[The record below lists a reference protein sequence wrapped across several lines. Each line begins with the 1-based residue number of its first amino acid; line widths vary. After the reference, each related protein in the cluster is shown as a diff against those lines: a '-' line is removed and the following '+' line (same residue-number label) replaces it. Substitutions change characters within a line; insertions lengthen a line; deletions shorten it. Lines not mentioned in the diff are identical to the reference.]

1 MRNQILSIWKICDP
15 FYYFCSRLTYVT
27 TNGDNIFRIRLT
39 KYKGRN
45 ITLSDGT
52 QILKNDTLVKIHLH
66 NIRLLMEVK
75 DIKSELKKA
84 KLIYRYVQ
92 NSLPGVENFIRNHHK
107 TSDIKGIVGIT
118 SLSKGTERLGF
129 EIIDI
134 MNPFYKWYKKLSFLP
149 IGLLSNKGTSVN
161 QILKVESPIYLFMS
175 KDKLSQIYG
184 QKDNFQR

>member
-1 MRNQILSIWKICDP
+1 MRNQILSIWKMFDP
-15 FYYFCSRLTYVT
+15 LYYFCSRLTYVT
-27 TNGDNIFRIRLT
+27 RKGDNIFRIRLT

-52 QILKNDTLVKIHLH
+52 QINKNDTLVKIHLH

-84 KLIYRYVQ
+84 KISYRYVQ
-92 NSLPGVENFIRNHHK
+92 NSLPGVENYIRNHRR

-134 MNPFYKWYKKLSFLP
+134 KNPFYKWYKKLSFLP
-149 IGLLSNKGTSVN
+149 IGILSNKGTSLN
-161 QILKVESPIYLFMS
+161 QIIKYQRPIYLFMS

-184 QKDNFQR
+184 GK

>member
-27 TNGDNIFRIRLT
+27 RNGDNIFRIRLT

-84 KLIYRYVQ
+84 KMIYRNVQ
-92 NSLPGVENFIRNHHK
+92 NSLPGVESYIRNHHR
-107 TSDIKGIVGIT
+107 TSEIKGIVGIT

-134 MNPFYKWYKKLSFLP
+134 MNPFYKWFKKLSFLP

-161 QILKVESPIYLFMS
+161 KILKFESPIYLFMS
-175 KDKLSQIYG
+175 KEKLSHMYG